1 MNSLINTLLSIIII
15 ISFSCSN
22 EKRNS
27 LTGEVFYLER
37 IALTEEAVV
46 TILLVDISKPDEKEH
61 VVTEKIIKNPGQVPI
76 SFVIQYNPDEIFP
89 NNIYSLKVKIEDKGS
104 LLFTDDKGY
113 PVINNGV
120 TEDIKIKVVPVD
132 SIVKDEL
139 QKERRKT
146 KEVKLNTPTE
156 IDANIEKMKRVNGI
170 WAMGDASSTFNA
182 YYEKDELKLI
192 VEQMDMGDYGSSV
205 YKYYFKEGYLFYH
218 EQNGKRK
225 NPNSQKP
232 DEAADINVIMHFNT
246 EGTLVASSKKVNYNL
261 VELHDIEA
269 PGVLKHCELLFEIS
283 DDQFNSAKQ

>member
-1 MNSLINTLLSIIII
+1 MNSLINTLLSIILI

-46 TILLVDISKPDEKEH
+46 TILLVDISKPGEKER
-61 VVTEKIIKNPGQVPI
+61 VVAEKIIKNPGQVPI
-76 SFVIQYNPDEIFP
+76 SFAIQHKPSDIFP
-89 NNIYSLKVKIEDKGS
+89 ENTYSLKVKIEDKGS
-104 LLFTDDKGY
+104 LLFTTDKEY

-120 TEDIKIKVVPVD
+120 TEDIKIKVVLVD
-132 SIVKDEL
+132 NIVKDDL
-139 QKERRKT
+139 KEEKGNS

-156 IDANIEKMKRVNGI
+156 IDANIDRMKRVTGF

-182 YYEKDELKLI
+182 YYEKEDLKLI
-192 VEQMDMGDYGSSV
+192 IEQMDMGDYGSSV

-225 NPNSQKP
+225 NPNSQNP
-232 DEAADINVIMHFNT
+232 DEVADINVIMHFNP
-246 EGTLVASSKKVNYNL
+246 EGTLVASSKKVNFNL
-261 VELHDIEA
+261 VDLHDIEA
-269 PGVLKHCELLFEIS
+269 PGVLKHCELLIEIS
-283 DDQFNSAKQ
+283 DDQFNIVKQ